1 MVREASF
8 AEEMGFSCYALSEQH
23 FNNSLATVSAPE
35 CLLAAIAAR
44 TSSIRL
50 RIASFVLLSFNH
62 PLRVAERAATLDLI
76 SKGRFDIGTARSN
89 NPGTLRAFGV
99 HPSETRKMWD
109 ESLEVIRKALTLDPF
124 DHQGELWQIP
134 EITVYP
140 RPVQQ
145 PHPPIHVSAT
155 SIETHRNAG
164 LRGIGVM
171 TGNSL
176 PGGWEYLA
184 DAMSAYAT
192 ASHKADPGPGAI
204 TECRGALAAVAHC
217 AETDAQAERAAN
229 DVAQHF
235 IGLVA
240 QWYEQLSS
248 SSADYG
254 EMAGLKEIVDQR
266 QDLGA
271 LISRSPYLSIGTPD
285 FFLDRVHRL
294 AELGYDEFIL
304 RIDGMTHADHMEA
317 IRLIGEHVIPET
329 ADLAARPVQV
339 PRAAS

>member
-1 MVREASF
+1 MIREATF
-8 AEEMGFSCYALSEQH
+8 AEEMGFGCYALSEQH
-23 FNNSLATVSAPE
+23 FNRSLATVSAPE
-35 CLLAAIAAR
+35 CLLATIAAK
-44 TSSIRL
+44 TSTIRL
-50 RIASFVLLSFNH
+50 RIASVVLLSFNH

-76 SKGRFDIGTARSN
+76 SKGRFDLGTARSN

-99 HPSETRKMWD
+99 HPDQTRKMWD
-109 ESLEVIRKALTLDPF
+109 ESLEVIRKGLTLDPF

-134 EITVYP
+134 EITVFP

-176 PGGWEYLA
+176 PGGWDYLA
-184 DAMSAYAT
+184 NALSAYAS
-192 ASHKADPGPGAI
+192 ASIEGDPGPGVV
-204 TECRGALAAVAHC
+204 TDCRGVLAAVAHC
-217 AETDAQAERAAN
+217 AETDAEAQRAAK
-229 DVAQHF
+229 DVAEHF

-240 QWYEQLSS
+240 QWYDQLSS
-248 SSADYG
+248 SSGAYG

-266 QDLGA
+266 QDLDA
-271 LISRSPYLSIGTPD
+271 LIARSPYLSIGTPD
-285 FFLDRVHRL
+285 FFVERAQRL

-304 RIDGMTHADHMEA
+304 RIDGMRHEDHMEA
-317 IRLIGEHVIPET
+317 IRLFGENVIPRT
-329 ADLAARPVQV
+329 ADLAARPVA
-339 PRAAS
+339 PAPAS